1 MQWHWFPLWIEL
13 SFPWFIRWIVLSN
26 VFNNIKVWVDWGTVT
41 VKCLAQAEI
50 DPTLLIWSPA
60 HYLLGPHAFH
70 FKDYCKWYRHSNHH
84 SPAAAT
90 EKEACFLSALVLF
103 PRLVPLTVLSPLT
116 LSASSPSSSFSSS
129 SSSSSCNYKFLTL
142 FRVYSGWQWHQ
153 RCHAFSSKGLKKW
166 ITRCNI

>member
-1 MQWHWFPLWIEL
+1 MGGLRHCN
-13 SFPWFIRWIVLSN
+13 S
-26 VFNNIKVWVDWGTVT
+26 KVS
-41 VKCLAQAEI
+41 CPSRNYS
-50 DPTLLIWSPA
+50 DPPLLIWSPA

-70 FKDYCKWYRHSNHH
+70 FKDYCEWYRHSNHH

-142 FRVYSGWQWHQ
+142 FRVYSRQWHQ

-166 ITRCNI
+166 ITRTNKQEENFSTLNVCQTFWA